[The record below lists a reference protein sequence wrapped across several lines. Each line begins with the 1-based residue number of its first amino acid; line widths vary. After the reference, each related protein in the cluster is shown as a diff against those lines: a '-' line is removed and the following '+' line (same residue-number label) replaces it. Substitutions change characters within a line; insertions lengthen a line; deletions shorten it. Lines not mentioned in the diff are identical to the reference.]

1 MFPVANLQ
9 FLNHIYNTKSGK
21 YKILTLFYHNFMNF
35 AIFSDDKYSAREFT
49 VPYFHAINGIDT
61 VGSIVRG

>member
-1 MFPVANLQ
+1 M
-9 FLNHIYNTKSGK
+9 
-21 YKILTLFYHNFMNF
+21 TLFYHNFMSF

-61 VGSIVRG
+61 VGSIVCG